1 MDYKALRKEYKQG
14 ELLDDSIEQDPFG
27 LFGRWFG
34 QAQEAGIDDVNAMTL
49 ATSAQN
55 GKPSARI
62 VLLKGFDDL
71 GFTFF
76 TNYES
81 RKGIE
86 LISNPQAALLFFWKE
101 LERQI
106 RIEGHVHIID
116 EYESDEYFNSRTTE
130 SRISAI
136 ISPQSEIIPSR
147 RYLEERWIEYLK
159 NTDESDIKRKTNW
172 GGFRLIPH
180 SIEFWQGRV
189 NRLHDRIRYCK
200 KDDHW
205 VIHRLAP

>member
-14 ELLDDSIEQDPFG
+14 ELLEENIEQEPFG
-27 LFGRWFG
+27 LFGRWFS
-34 QAQEAGIDDVNAMTL
+34 QALHAGIDDVNAMTL
-49 ATSAQN
+49 ATSTQN
-55 GKPSARI
+55 GKPSART
-62 VLLKGFDDL
+62 VLLKGFDEF

-86 LISNPQAALLFFWKE
+86 LISNPQAALCFFWKE

-106 RIEGHVHIID
+106 RIEGIVHIVD
-116 EYESDEYFNSRTTE
+116 EHESDEYFNSRTTE

-136 ISPQSEIIPSR
+136 ISPQSEVIPSR
-147 RYLEERWIEYLK
+147 RFLEERWLEYLK
-159 NTDESDIKRKTNW
+159 KTDETDIRRKKNW
-172 GGFRLIPH
+172 GGFRLVPH

-189 NRLHDRIRYCK
+189 NRLNDRIRYLK